1 MGTFALCYVVLN
13 TATAK
18 STAGNSNYGL
28 AIGFTVM
35 TMAFALGGI
44 SGGAFNPAVA
54 TGITVM
60 HIEKVANFW
69 VYLVGNFA
77 GGALAAIVFKLV
89 NPEDK

>member
-1 MGTFALCYVVLN
+1 M
-13 TATAK
+13 
-18 STAGNSNYGL
+18 
-28 AIGFTVM
+28 
-35 TMAFALGGI
+35 

-69 VYLVGNFA
+69 IYLVGNFA
-77 GGALAAIVFKLV
+77 GGALAALAFKLI